1 MPRTMEFCNTRNNST
16 CTTTST
22 HETGSES
29 LIALTGNPFT
39 DLAAYGI
46 DLHGCTIRYLRSANQ
61 NGNTITGR
69 FNISGREETAG
80 AGTYEALIFFLVEKN
95 REHRRYVSECHER
108 KRQRN
113 YASWLSRHPEFTF
126 YNCNVTFM

>member
-1 MPRTMEFCNTRNNST
+1 MLDNSKAFNAASNSFG
-16 CTTTST
+16 TST
-22 HETGSES
+22 HETGTSV
-29 LIALTGNPFT
+29 IALTGNPYT

-46 DLHGCTIRYLRSANQ
+46 DLHGCTIRYLRTPNQ
-61 NGNTITGR
+61 NGNIITGR

-80 AGTYEALIFFLVEKN
+80 ATSYENLILFLVEKN
-95 REHRRYVSECHER
+95 RERRRYVAECHKR

-113 YASWLSRHPEFTF
+113 FVSWQSRHPEFTF

>member
-1 MPRTMEFCNTRNNST
+1 MSNNAQTFNAASNSFG
-16 CTTTST
+16 TST

-29 LIALTGNPFT
+29 LIALTGNPYT

-61 NGNTITGR
+61 NGNIITGL

-80 AGTYEALIFFLVEKN
+80 AISYEALIQFLVEKHKE
-95 REHRRYVSECHER
+95 RCRYVAECHQRRRER
-108 KRQRN
+108 
-113 YASWLSRHPEFTF
+113 YHASWLSRHPEFTF
-126 YNCNVTFM
+126 NNCNVTFM